1 MRLVVQ
7 IPCLNEEE
15 TLPMV
20 LSTIPKQIDGIDEI
34 IVLVIDDG
42 SSDRTIEVA
51 KEHGVTHF
59 VVHAR
64 NRGLGRSFHDG
75 VQRALELGAD
85 IVVNTDGDNQ
95 YPQQMI
101 GDLVQPILDGRAEI
115 TIGDRQTA
123 KIEHFS
129 GFKKSMQKFG
139 SGVVNRAA
147 GTKLPD
153 AASGFRAYS
162 RDSLMLLN
170 TITRFSYCMETIIQA
185 GNKKL
190 AITSVPVKTNPKTRE
205 SRLFG
210 SMREHVMKSAGAII
224 RAYIMYKPYAIF
236 SLFGGI
242 FGALGLFFFGRFL
255 VLLWADAGG
264 QHVQSVIVGA
274 VFLILAFLML
284 VIGITADLI
293 RTNRM
298 LIEDSLEHTKK
309 MRFGRDEYVPLNE
322 EQALALNL
330 PVGTLSRR
338 LAGATR
344 APIPRAPLQNE
355 QPAQQVRDGT
365 ASSPAQAEAQRD
377 QPMSAPSISR
387 AGR

>member
-15 TLPMV
+15 TLPLV
-20 LSTIPKQIDGIDEI
+20 LSTIPKEIPGIDEI
-34 IVLVIDDG
+34 LVLVIDDG
-42 SSDRTIEVA
+42 STDRTIEVA
-51 KEHGVTHF
+51 KEHGVRHF
-59 VVHAR
+59 VRHAR

-95 YPQQMI
+95 YPQEMI
-101 GDLVQPILDGRAEI
+101 GELVKPILAGEAEI
-115 TIGDRQTA
+115 VIADRQVHLV
-123 KIEHFS
+123 EHFS
-129 GFKKSMQKFG
+129 RFKIAMQRFG

-147 GTKLPD
+147 GTELPD

-190 AITSVPVKTNPKTRE
+190 AIASVPVRTNPKTRE
-205 SRLFG
+205 SRLFN
-210 SMREHVMKSAGAII
+210 SMGEHMAKSGGAII

-236 SLFGGI
+236 SVFGGFFALLGLII
-242 FGALGLFFFGRFL
+242 FGRYAFLALNDTRGAHL
-255 VLLWADAGG
+255 
-264 QHVQSVIVGA
+264 QSVIVGA
-274 VFLILAFLML
+274 VSWILAFLML
-284 VIGITADLI
+284 VVGILADLI

-309 MRFGRDEYVPLNE
+309 MRFGTDSYMELSE
-322 EQALALNL
+322 EQALERGL
-330 PVGTLSRR
+330 PVGILQRE
-338 LAGATR
+338 AAAPER
-344 APIPRAPLQNE
+344 APAH
-355 QPAQQVRDGT
+355 
-365 ASSPAQAEAQRD
+365 QA
-377 QPMSAPSISR
+377 
-387 AGR
+387 G